1 MDFEIIA
8 EKAYRQEGFD
18 KYWNLPERYAYIRL
32 EQLYYNYKTKNID
45 KEKSKI
51 EKQKIKKEYDFDI
64 QQYKSDL
71 EIHKEYHENRLKN
84 TEYLI
89 NIEKAK
95 TKDEMMINALNIIQN
110 IVSDKS
116 FVNRVMEKFKSIE

>member
-1 MDFEIIA
+1 MDFETIA
-8 EKAYRQEGFD
+8 EKAYRQDGFD
-18 KYWNLPERYAYIRL
+18 KYWSLPEKYAYIRL
-32 EQLYYNYKTKNID
+32 EQLYYNYRIKNID

-51 EKQKIKKEYDFDI
+51 EKQKIKREYDFDI
-64 QQYKSDL
+64 QQYKVNL
-71 EIHKEYHENRLKN
+71 EIYKKYHENRLKN
-84 TEYLI
+84 NEYLI

-116 FVNRVMEKFKSIE
+116 FVNRVMGKFKCIE

>member
-1 MDFEIIA
+1 MDFETIA
-8 EKAYRQEGFD
+8 EKAYRQDGFD
-18 KYWNLPERYAYIRL
+18 KYWSLPERYAYIRL

-51 EKQKIKKEYDFDI
+51 EKQKIKREYDFDI
-64 QQYKSDL
+64 QQYKVNL
-71 EIHKEYHENRLKN
+71 EIHKKYHENRLKN
-84 TEYLI
+84 NEYLI

-116 FVNRVMEKFKSIE
+116 FVNRVMKKFKSIE